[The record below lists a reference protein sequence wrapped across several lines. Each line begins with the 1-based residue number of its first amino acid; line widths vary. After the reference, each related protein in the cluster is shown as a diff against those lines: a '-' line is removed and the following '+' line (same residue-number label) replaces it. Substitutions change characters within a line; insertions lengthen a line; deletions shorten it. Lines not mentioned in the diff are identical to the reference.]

1 MLRGPSVKSTCSR
14 MVWAVR
20 LDVAS
25 RMKQNSKLERSH
37 QRRPARRTRILLC
50 KAAPKGY
57 RKRVNERKSEESGAN
72 ELRRNEQ
79 TGRSL
84 RPCESLTALPING
97 GQSRDD
103 QHPRAGF
110 RDFAFPAPIAARIAL
125 PFFAGTDR
133 SAPGAILFL
142 PNPANARQ
150 RRRSDRNPGSA
161 SERVVDRSEEHT
173 SELQSL

>member
-57 RKRVNERKSEESGAN
+57 RKSEESGAN

-161 SERVVDRSEEHT
+161 SERVVQAQRRSR
-173 SELQSL
+173 SKSR